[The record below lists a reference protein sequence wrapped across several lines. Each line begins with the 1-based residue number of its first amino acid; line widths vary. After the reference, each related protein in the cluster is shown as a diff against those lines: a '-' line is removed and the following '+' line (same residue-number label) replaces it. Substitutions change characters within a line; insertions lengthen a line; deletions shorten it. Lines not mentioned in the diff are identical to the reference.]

1 MMEFTTTTCSGRLID
16 LTDPKPGDIVLAEIA
31 KSLSQQNRFNGN
43 LEQNYTVLEHS
54 MCGANLFV
62 LNKMYSHAITFLL
75 HDAHEAYI
83 GDIASP
89 VKRYL
94 SVYTD
99 ALRNLEVSFNEA
111 IRKKLMPDSAVPF
124 DNDLVVAVDRRLG
137 EREHAWAWG
146 CRGGVSRNVPPI
158 PDELQPHEAWKGYT
172 VSLARTFTN
181 WKPTS
186 RMQKFVCDVFYQRD
200 QFTPKKSQEVFLE
213 YYDLLLSQ
221 LAKEEIKAR
230 GDK

>member
-1 MMEFTTTTCSGRLID
+1 MMEFTTTTCSGRLVD
-16 LTDPKPGDIVLAEIA
+16 LTAPRPEDIALAEIA
-31 KSLSQQNRFNGN
+31 TSLSQQNRFNGN
-43 LEQNYTVLEHS
+43 LEHNYTVLEHS

-62 LNKMYSHAITFLL
+62 LNGMYSHAITFLL

-94 SVYTD
+94 SAYTD

-124 DNDLVVAVDRRLG
+124 DNNLVVAVDKRLG
-137 EREHAWAWG
+137 EREHLRAWG
-146 CRGGVSRNVPPI
+146 GTRDLPPI
-158 PDELQPHEAWKGYT
+158 PDELQPHCAWSGSK
-172 VSLARTFTN
+172 VSLSHTYTN

-186 RMQKFVCDVFYQRD
+186 RLQKFVCDVFDQREKKL
-200 QFTPKKSQEVFLE
+200 TPEKSQEVFLE
-213 YYDLLLSQ
+213 YYDRLLAQ
-221 LAKEEIKAR
+221 LAKEDIKAR
-230 GDK
+230 RNK

>member
-1 MMEFTTTTCSGRLID
+1 MMAFTTTTCSGRLID
-16 LTDPKPGDIVLAEIA
+16 LTDPRPGDINLAEIA

-43 LEQNYTVLEHS
+43 LDHNYTVLEHS

-62 LNKMYSHAITFLL
+62 LNGMYSHAITFLL

-94 SVYTD
+94 SAYTD
-99 ALRNLEVSFNEA
+99 ALRKLEVSFNEA

-124 DNDLVVAVDRRLG
+124 DNNLVVAVDKRLG
-137 EREHAWAWG
+137 EREHFRAWG
-146 CRGGVSRNVPPI
+146 GTRNLPPI
-158 PDELQPHEAWKGYT
+158 PDELQPHCSWSGCK
-172 VSLARTFTN
+172 VSLARSYTT
-181 WKPTS
+181 WTPTS
-186 RMQKFVCDVFYQRD
+186 RLQKFVCDVFDAREQKL
-200 QFTPKKSQEVFLE
+200 TPKKSQEVFLE
-213 YYDLLLSQ
+213 YYDRLLSQ